1 MAALFSLH
9 PQGKY
14 RWIKV
19 FDRCE
24 EQIICTVRQ
33 SKNSSQ
39 KTSKIS
45 QRRTPA
51 TIFEPTNP
59 KIVW

>member
-9 PQGKY
+9 SEGEY

-19 FDRCE
+19 FYHCE
-24 EQIICTVRQ
+24 EQSIFSVRQ
-33 SKNSSQ
+33 SRDRTQ
-39 KTSKIS
+39 KISKIS

-59 KIVW
+59 KIV